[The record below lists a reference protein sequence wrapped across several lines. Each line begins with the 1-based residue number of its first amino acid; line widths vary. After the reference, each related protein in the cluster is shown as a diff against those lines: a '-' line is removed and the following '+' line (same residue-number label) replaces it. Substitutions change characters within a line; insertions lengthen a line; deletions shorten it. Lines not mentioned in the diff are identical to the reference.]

1 MRAVRIGFLVFVI
14 VGSVGIIGTVSADS
28 CSSLEGTEYEGDCDD
43 LQDHIEAIN
52 ESVTD
57 LEQLLDDQE
66 GDLSLEAIESAND
79 DLETLETQLEDLDS
93 AYANLSADLLDE
105 NLQLAVQSSADIET
119 MVTDA
124 QSDADAVIEQYDDEV
139 ESLESSYRSS
149 IWLFFG
155 GSFALALVLGA
166 VVGTV
171 FPYQQASSVRK
182 AQRVDSDF
190 QYDYKVALVPVGIGI
205 TVFIIGVAILW
216 YANGLQAIG
225 GLI

>member
-166 VVGTV
+166 VVGTA
-171 FPYQQASSVRK
+171 FPYQRASSVRK
-182 AQRVDSDF
+182 AQRVDSGF
-190 QYDYKVALVPVGIGI
+190 QYDLRVALVPVGIGI